1 MLQAG
6 SREFRGPNAN
16 CSRETASSEVA
27 TNAGTETD
35 LARRGGIGRGLV
47 LTPMRSGAG
56 SGRRG
61 GLWLALAFVLLLRVP
76 FLNQAVQGDDS
87 IYLTEAAHALVDPLH
102 PNNVKYVFMG
112 DDVDLRGHSHP
123 PGNAWP
129 LAGLL
134 AAFGEVKEI
143 PFHAAYIGFSLIAAW
158 AMWSLAVRFSPH
170 PLWAT
175 LLFLAVPAFVVN
187 GGSLEA
193 DLPFLAF
200 WMAAVALF
208 CAGRPTLSALAMAG
222 AAMMAYQAVF
232 LIPILA
238 VWLWVSQPPGER
250 ARHAWPLLAPLATLV
265 TWQVF
270 IRVSTGAMP
279 ASTLM
284 GYFQT
289 YGFQAIQRKLDSALM
304 LAIHSWFIVF
314 ASLVP
319 ATALLAWR
327 RRHNPETLFLLS
339 WIGLFFAGAVV
350 VFFAGS
356 ARYLLPM
363 AAPVALLASWLQ
375 PKWLATGFAL
385 QLALSLG
392 LAVVNYQHWD
402 ACRRFAESLR
412 PLAQDQLSK
421 AHRIWVDDALGLRH
435 YMEVQGAL
443 PLRKTQRLR
452 PGDLIVS
459 SELDHAVEV
468 TAPLSVIAR
477 AEIRPALPLRLIG
490 LESESGYSTTRGFW
504 PFGVSNGL
512 IDRLTAAQVMERHPT
527 LEYLTFSTPG
537 ATEQGVTEQIVSGID
552 PHDRWMFKSAVVVLK
567 NPVAPARLRLKF
579 YISEQT
585 PARHITLSLDGR
597 EVAAQTFPGPG
608 SHTLESAL
616 PLRGAGESA
625 AVQVDVDRT
634 FSARGDKRE
643 LGVVLIGVGFV
654 R

>member
-1 MLQAG
+1 V
-6 SREFRGPNAN
+6 
-16 CSRETASSEVA
+16 T
-27 TNAGTETD
+27 
-35 LARRGGIGRGLV
+35 GGQGRGLWIV
-47 LTPMRSGAG
+47 L
-56 SGRRG
+56 
-61 GLWLALAFVLLLRVP
+61 GLVLLIRLP
-76 FLNQAVQGDDS
+76 FLNQAIQGDDH
-87 IYLTEAAHALVDPLH
+87 IYLTEAAHALIDPLH
-102 PNNVKYVFMG
+102 PNHVKYVFLG
-112 DDVDLRGHSHP
+112 DEVDLRGHSHP

-134 AAFGEVKEI
+134 AAFGEVKEVG
-143 PFHAAYIGFSLIAAW
+143 FHAAYIAFSLIAAW
-158 AMWSLAVRFSPH
+158 ATWSLAVRFSPH

-200 WMAAVALF
+200 WMAAIALF
-208 CAGRPTLSALAMAG
+208 CAGRLAFAALAMAA
-222 AAMMAYQAVF
+222 AAMMAYQAIF
-232 LIPILA
+232 LTPILA
-238 VWLWVSQPPGER
+238 VWLGLSWPRGER
-250 ARHAWPLLAPLATLV
+250 ARHAWPLLAPLLTLLA
-265 TWQVF
+265 WQIF
-270 IRVSTGAMP
+270 MRASTGAMP
-279 ASTLM
+279 ATTLM

-289 YGFQAIQRKLDSALM
+289 YGFQAIERKLESALM

-314 ASLVP
+314 PSLVP
-319 ATALLAWR
+319 AAAVLAWR
-327 RRHNPETLFLLS
+327 RRHHPETQFLLA

-375 PKWLATGFAL
+375 PKWLATGFVL
-385 QLALSLG
+385 QLLLSLG

-402 ACRRFAESLR
+402 ACRRFAEILH
-412 PLAQDQLSK
+412 PLVKDQLAK
-421 AHRIWVDDALGLRH
+421 GHRVWVDDSLGLRH
-435 YMEVQGAL
+435 YMDVQGAL

-459 SELDHAVEV
+459 SELDHAVDV

-504 PFGVSNGL
+504 PFGVSTGL

-527 LEYLTFSTPG
+527 LEYLTFGTG
-537 ATEQGVTEQIVSGID
+537 AVTEPSVIEQIVSGID
-552 PHDRWMFKSAVVVLK
+552 PHDRWMSRSAVVVLK
-567 NPVAPARLRLKF
+567 NPAAPARLRVAF
-579 YISEQT
+579 YISENT
-585 PARHITLSLDGR
+585 PARHLTLSLEGR
-597 EVAAQTFPGPG
+597 EVAAQTYPGQG
-608 SHTLESAL
+608 VHTLESAQAV
-616 PLRGAGESA
+616 RGAGESA
-625 AVQVDVDRT
+625 AVQVEVDRT
-634 FSARGDKRE
+634 FSAAGDKRE